1 MFMCCV
7 NLGRLIVVS
16 SDCSDYPLP
25 GLAMYSAA
33 KAALEK
39 WAIAVRLELAKYG
52 VTVVAFQPG
61 NTLCGN

>member
-1 MFMCCV
+1 MIYH
-7 NLGRLIVVS
+7 LGRLIAVS

-25 GLAMYSAA
+25 GLAVYAA
-33 KAALEK
+33 SKAALEK

-61 NTLCGN
+61 NALRDGNNN